1 MTYLYETIPSQPG
14 EEVRR
19 FEIKQSIH
27 DEALTHHPETG
38 EPVRRVILGGWGLP
52 SLKSGRAGGSSPA
65 HSSGCGCGPH
75 GCC

>member
-1 MTYLYETIPSQPG
+1 MTYLYETIPANPG

-19 FEIKQSIH
+19 YEIKQSIH

-38 EPVRRVILGGWGLP
+38 EAIRRVILGGWGLP
-52 SLKSGRAGGSSPA
+52 SLKSGGSS
-65 HSSGCGCGPH
+65 SSGCGCGPE